1 MLLEEARCCWFSHSR
16 RPIYLG
22 FVANLS
28 SSLKNWPLG
37 LITSCIMKRHKSRLY
52 LEVVSHGVGPG
63 VVLDESA
70 INESR
75 EKLSKC

>member
-1 MLLEEARCCWFSHSR
+1 
-16 RPIYLG
+16 
-22 FVANLS
+22 
-28 SSLKNWPLG
+28 